1 MLAMLSASMG
11 HSMDDKRTPQA
22 KGGLARAKSL
32 TSSKRHEIAKLAASA
47 RWAAHLPDAT
57 HEGELT
63 IAGMT
68 LPVAVTSDGK
78 RLMISAAFMTALG
91 RPWKGSYAR
100 TELPNFIAAKNLLPF
115 VSDELRSVL
124 DPIEFINKRGQRA
137 MGYRAELL
145 QMVCDVYLDARRAD
159 VLTES
164 QEKVA
169 AQAEIL
175 IRGFARVGIV
185 ALVDEATGY
194 QRDRASDALAKI
206 LERFIAKELQPWVK
220 TFPDEFYEQLFRLRG
235 LQFPRDTVK
244 RPQYFGYLT
253 NDIVYKRLAPGVL
266 EELKRTEPKTP
277 SGRRKGT
284 LQQRLTPDLGHPK
297 LREHLASVC
306 TIMDLSDDYQ
316 DFMKKLD
323 KRHPR
328 YGETMELDFGE
339 DKWRGL

>member
-1 MLAMLSASMG
+1 MV
-11 HSMDDKRTPQA
+11 HSSPQI
-22 KGGLARAKSL
+22 KGGLARAQKL
-32 TSSKRHEIAKLAASA
+32 SSATRSEIATKAAVA
-47 RWAAHLPDAT
+47 RWSSHLPDAS
-57 HEGELT
+57 HEGDLVV
-63 IAGMT
+63 AGMS
-68 LPVAVTSDGK
+68 LPVAVTSDGT
-78 RLMISAAFMTALG
+78 RLMISKAFMTALG
-91 RPWKGSYAR
+91 RPWKGSYAK

-115 VSDELRSVL
+115 VSDELLGV
-124 DPIEFINKRGQRA
+124 IEPVDFINKRGQKA
-137 MGYRAELL
+137 QGYRAELL
-145 QMVCDVYLDARRAD
+145 PLVCDVYLDARKAGN

-194 QRDRASDALAKI
+194 QRDRATDALSKI
-206 LERFIAKELQPWVK
+206 LERFIAKELQPWIK

-235 LQFPRDTVK
+235 LEFPHDTVK

-253 NDIVYKRLAPGVL
+253 TDIIYKRLAPGVI
-266 EELKRTEPKTP
+266 EELKRTEPKTR
-277 SGRRKGT
+277 SGNRKGT
-284 LQQRLTPDLGHPK
+284 IQQRLTPELGHPK

-323 KRHPR
+323 KRHPK
-328 YGETMELDFGE
+328 YGETMPFDFEG

>member
-1 MLAMLSASMG
+1 MATG
-11 HSMDDKRTPQA
+11 TPQSR
-22 KGGLARAKSL
+22 GGEARAKAL
-32 TSSKRHEIAKLAASA
+32 TKTVRSEIAKRAAVA
-47 RWAAHLPDAT
+47 RWSAHLPDAT
-57 HEGELT
+57 HEGELE
-63 IAGMT
+63 IAGLN
-68 LPVAVTSDGK
+68 LPVAVTSDGT
-78 RLMISAAFMTALG
+78 RLMISKAFMTALG

-115 VSDELRSVL
+115 VSDELREVL
-124 DPIEFINKRGQRA
+124 DPVEFVNKHGQRA
-137 MGYRAELL
+137 TGYRAELL
-145 QMVCDVYLDARRAD
+145 PMVCDVYLDARKAD

-164 QEKVA
+164 QERVA
-169 AQAEIL
+169 SQAELL

-235 LQFPRDTVK
+235 LEFPHDTVK
-244 RPQYFGYLT
+244 RPQYFGHLT
-253 NDIVYKRLAPGVL
+253 NDIVYRRLAPGVL

-277 SGRRKGT
+277 SGKRRGT
-284 LQQRLTPDLGHPK
+284 IQQRLTPDLGHPK

-306 TIMDLSDDYQ
+306 TIMDLSDDYK
-316 DFMKKLD
+316 DFMRKLD

-328 YGETMELDFGE
+328 YGESLEFDFGG
-339 DKWRGL
+339 DKWKGL

>member
-1 MLAMLSASMG
+1 MNEE
-11 HSMDDKRTPQA
+11 TPQA
-22 KGGLARAKSL
+22 KGGIARAQSL
-32 TSSKRHEIAKLAASA
+32 SKIERSDIAKRAATA

-57 HEGELT
+57 HEGELN
-63 IAGMT
+63 IAGLD
-68 LPVAVTSDGK
+68 LPVAVTSDGT
-78 RLMISAAFMTALG
+78 RLMISKAFMTALG

-115 VSDELRSVL
+115 ITDELREVL
-124 DPIEFINKRGQRA
+124 DPVEFVNKHGQRA
-137 MGYRAELL
+137 QGYRAELL
-145 QMVCDVYLDARRAD
+145 PLVCDVYLDARKAR

-164 QEKVA
+164 QERVA
-169 AQAEIL
+169 DRAELL

-194 QRDRASDALAKI
+194 QRDRATDALAKI

-220 TFPDEFYEQLFRLRG
+220 TFPDEFYQQLFRLRG
-235 LQFPRDTVK
+235 LDFPRDTVK

-253 NDIVYKRLAPGVL
+253 NDIIYKRLAPGVL
-266 EELKRTEPKTP
+266 DELKRTEPKTP

-284 LQQRLTPDLGHPK
+284 IQQRLTPDLGHPK

-306 TIMDLSDDYQ
+306 TIMDLSDDYE
-316 DFMKKLD
+316 DFMRKLD
-323 KRHPR
+323 RRHPK
-328 YGETMELDFGE
+328 YGETLEMDFTG

>member
-1 MLAMLSASMG
+1 
-11 HSMDDKRTPQA
+11 MDDTPQS
-22 KGGLARAKSL
+22 KGGLARAGKL
-32 TSSKRHEIAKLAASA
+32 SKQERSDIAKKAAVA
-47 RWAAHLPDAT
+47 RWSSHLPDAT
-57 HEGELT
+57 HEGELE
-63 IAGMT
+63 IAGLN
-68 LPVAVTSDGK
+68 LPVAVTSDGT
-78 RLMISAAFMTALG
+78 RLMISKAFMTALG

-115 VSDELRSVL
+115 ISSELRGVL
-124 DPIEFINKRGQRA
+124 DPIDFVNKHGQRA
-137 MGYRAELL
+137 NGYRAELL
-145 QMVCDVYLDARRAD
+145 PLVCDVYLDARKAG

-164 QEKVA
+164 QERVA
-169 AQAEIL
+169 AQAEML

-206 LERFIAKELQPWVK
+206 LEKFIAKELQPWVK

-235 LQFPRDTVK
+235 LDFPNDTVK
-244 RPQYFGYLT
+244 RPQYFGHLT
-253 NDIVYKRLAPGVL
+253 NDIVYRRLAPGVL
-266 EELKRTEPKTP
+266 SELKDTEPKTP
-277 SGRRKGT
+277 SGKRKGT

-306 TIMDLSDDYQ
+306 TIMDFSEDYQ

-328 YGETMELDFGE
+328 YGETVEFDFE
-339 DKWRGL
+339 ADNWKGL